1 MASSTIWMMGVS
13 PCARNLA
20 AIRSGSGVTL
30 RQPSTASPNTVT
42 DIYSSTT
49 PRGAEA
55 LAAFAKLDA
64 LIRDTGRKLEEAGL
78 EVWVSPG
85 AGNEDDWRQ
94 EITFWKNA
102 GIAQVTAHTTY
113 ISKHR
118 RRVDSRSTA
127 EHLAALTRYRAA
139 VTDLL

>member
-1 MASSTIWMMGVS
+1 MLTITGRDPVWFGGHAEATFHRVAKYGDGYMQLDYA
-13 PCARNLA
+13 P
-20 AIRSGSGVTL
+20 
-30 RQPSTASPNTVT
+30 
-42 DIYSSTT
+42 
-49 PRGAEA
+49 GAEA

-64 LIRDTGRKLEEAGL
+64 LIRDTGRKSEEVGL

-102 GIAQVTAHTTY
+102 GIAHVTAHTTY
-113 ISKHR
+113 ISKHH
-118 RRVDSRSTA
+118 RRVDGRSTA

-139 VTDLL
+139 VADLL

>member
-1 MASSTIWMMGVS
+1 MH
-13 PCARNLA
+13 
-20 AIRSGSGVTL
+20 
-30 RQPSTASPNTVT
+30 
-42 DIYSSTT
+42 
-49 PRGAEA
+49 RGAEA

-64 LIRDTGRKLEEAGL
+64 LIRDTGRKSEEAGL

-102 GIAQVTAHTTY
+102 GIAHVTAHTTY